1 MQKGKKSFVF
11 LQQTNSKLNKY
22 VDSSSLKGYSTQ
34 KNENLLTLKLL
45 QTCILSSAEHKGRY
59 FEERLELCHH

>member
-34 KNENLLTLKLL
+34 KMKIYSVVANLY
-45 QTCILSSAEHKGRY
+45 SSAEHKGRY